1 MKNII
6 LIACLFFMTCSFV
19 TAQTPGVENWQT
31 FAPAAEEFSIEVP
44 TALSAIDFGGKD
56 GKINSRHYQNIFDGT
71 YFFIFS
77 DSEENLWQ
85 TKVVRD
91 FVKGFQKSG
100 KSFPAGNVTGEKFNF
115 ADSETFYHTILFV
128 KTDSRSYVFHV
139 VSPVENNP
147 QVERFF
153 ASVQFKETDSVKS
166 IDNSE
171 TVKSSESKAT
181 IAKNQNENSV
191 GSGSGR
197 GSGRGSGSG
206 SGMSSGANQAPPTAP
221 TLPLQTKGLSL
232 LSKPK
237 PAYTDFARF
246 YQITGVVRTRVTFL
260 ASGEIGSVAPV
271 TKLPFGLTN
280 QAITAARGIRFEPA
294 FKDSQPITVTKQV
307 EYSFTLY

>member
-19 TAQTPGVENWQT
+19 TAQTPDVENWQT

-44 TALSAIDFGGKD
+44 AALSAIDFDGKD

-71 YFFIFS
+71 YFFVFS
-77 DSEENLWQ
+77 DSEKNLWQ

-197 GSGRGSGSG
+197 GSGSGSG
-206 SGMSSGANQAPPTAP
+206 TSSGANQAPPTAP
-221 TLPLQTKGLSL
+221 ILPLQTKGLSL

-246 YQITGVVRTRVTFL
+246 YQITGIVRTRVIFL
-260 ASGEIGSVAPV
+260 ASGAIGSVTPV

-280 QAITAARGIRFEPA
+280 QAVTAARGIQFEPA
-294 FKDSQPITVTKQV
+294 LKSGYPISVTKLI
-307 EYSFTLY
+307 EYSFTIY